1 MNLFLAIYA
10 AILFFLLTPSIL
22 LRLPK
27 KGGKYTVAAIHAVVF
42 SIVLYF
48 TGGIIMKLLNG
59 EYLFRE
65 GFKTESNGSLKFKNS
80 ANTYSNR
87 CGTKQ
92 WKVCPGV
99 YHVGRLKFQPLSNIL
114 TEAEIKTINGYK
126 FISGNFSETPGG
138 ASGVSKKIPLKTST
152 YDTKSKTWVLSA
164 FDATSTTSQAQLEY
178 TDSNKYDVF
187 INLTNNIF
195 GKDGEEYTLTVS

>member
-22 LRLPK
+22 VRLPK

-65 GFKTESNGSLKFKNS
+65 GFNTESNGSLKFTNL
-80 ANTYSNR
+80 ANTYSDGCR
-87 CGTKQ
+87 GTTQYKS
-92 WKVCPGV
+92 CPGIF
-99 YHVGRLKFQPLSNIL
+99 HVGRLKFQPSKNTL
-114 TEAEIKTINGYK
+114 TNAEITTLNSYK
-126 FISGNFSETPGG
+126 FISGKFSKTPGG
-138 ASGVSKKIPLKTST
+138 ASGDIKKIALNGSN
-152 YDTKSKTWVLSA
+152 
-164 FDATSTTSQAQLEY
+164 FDASSSTSQAQVY
-178 TDSNKYDVF
+178 IDSNKSDVF
-187 INLTNNIF
+187 INLSNNIF
-195 GKDGEEYTLTVS
+195 GTVSEEYTLSKS